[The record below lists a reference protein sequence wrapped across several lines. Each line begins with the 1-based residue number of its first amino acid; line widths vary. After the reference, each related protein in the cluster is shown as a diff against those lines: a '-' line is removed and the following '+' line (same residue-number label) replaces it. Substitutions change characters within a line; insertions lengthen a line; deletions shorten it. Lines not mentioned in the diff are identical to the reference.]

1 MTTTQPRLHMERV
14 SEGAVSTPLELFF
27 DLVFVFALTQVT
39 DFMAHHPNPEGVTRG
54 LLVLGVL
61 WWSWGSYAWLGNV
74 IKADEGLGRF
84 AVLVAMAAM
93 FVIALAIP
101 HAFEDSTAG
110 WSAPCTVAV
119 AYLVLRLMHLAA
131 FWALSAGDAGLRNQL
146 LRFAVAMVPATTL
159 LFVAAAIDGPARTWL
174 WAVALLF
181 DLGGTWIGGAS
192 GWRIRSA
199 THFAERHGLIIIIA
213 LGESVV
219 ALGVGV
225 SEKPLSGSI
234 VAASLLG
241 LAVSAALWF
250 VYFDTSATLAEHA
263 LSHAPDADR
272 ARLARDA
279 YSYLH
284 LPMVGGVALV
294 ALGLK
299 KVFEHAAGGEG
310 HELSDSL
317 STVGI
322 TALVLGV
329 VAYLFGHVAFLC
341 RCGYPVKKHRVAT
354 AIALLPM
361 LALGRHVSSL
371 TTLGIIAAALNLMAA
386 FEVVRY
392 AERRRA
398 LRHAGHEHAGVPD

>member
-1 MTTTQPRLHMERV
+1 VTTTAPRLHMERV
-14 SEGAVSTPLELFF
+14 REGAVSTPLELFF

-39 DFMAHHPNPEGVTRG
+39 GFMAHHPDTEGVIRG
-54 LLVLGVL
+54 LLVLGLL

-101 HAFEDSTAG
+101 EAFDDSPGG
-110 WSAPCTVAV
+110 WSSPCTLAV
-119 AYLVLRLMHLAA
+119 GYAVLRVMHLAA

-146 LRFAVAMVPATTL
+146 MRFAVAMVPATTL
-159 LFVAAAIDGPARTWL
+159 LFIAAGVGGQARTWI
-174 WAVALLF
+174 WAAALLF
-181 DLGGTWIGGAS
+181 DLGGTWVGGAS
-192 GWRIRSA
+192 GWRLRSA
-199 THFAERHGLIIIIA
+199 SHFAERHGLIVIIA

-219 ALGVGV
+219 AIGVGV
-225 SEKPLSGSI
+225 SDKPLSGSI

-241 LAVSAALWF
+241 LAVSTALWF
-250 VYFDTSATLAEHA
+250 VYFDTSATLAERA
-263 LSHAPDADR
+263 LADAPDEDR

-284 LPMVGGVALV
+284 LPMVSGIALV

-299 KVFEHAAGGEG
+299 KVLEHAAGGPG
-310 HELSDSL
+310 HELSDPL
-317 STVGI
+317 STIGVN
-322 TALVLGV
+322 ALVLGAV
-329 VAYLFGHVAFLC
+329 VYLCGHVAFLC
-341 RCGYPVKKHRVAT
+341 RCGYPIKYHRLLT

-361 LALGRHVSSL
+361 LLIGRHVPSL
-371 TTLGIIAAALNLMAA
+371 VTVGALAAALNVMIA
-386 FEVVRY
+386 FELWRY

-398 LRHAGHEHAGVPD
+398 LRHAGHQHD

>member
-14 SEGAVSTPLELFF
+14 AEGAVSTPLELFF

-39 DFMAHHPNPEGVTRG
+39 DLMAHHPSTEGVIRG
-54 LLVLGVL
+54 LMVLGVL

-101 HAFEDSTAG
+101 EAFEDAGSG
-110 WSAPCTVAV
+110 WSSPCTLAV

-131 FWALSAGDAGLRNQL
+131 FWALSAGDGGLRKQL
-146 LRFAVAMVPATTL
+146 VRFAIAMVPATTL
-159 LFVAAAIDGPARTWL
+159 LFVAAAVDGEARTWL
-174 WAVALLF
+174 WAAALVL

-192 GWRIRSA
+192 GWRLRSA

-219 ALGVGV
+219 AIGVGV
-225 SEKPLSGSI
+225 SDKPLSGEI
-234 VAASLLG
+234 VAASLFG

-250 VYFDTSATLAEHA
+250 VYFDTSATLAERA
-263 LSHAPDADR
+263 LSRAPDSDR

-284 LPMVGGVALV
+284 LPMVCGVALV

-299 KVFEHAAGGEG
+299 KVLEHATGGEG
-310 HELSDSL
+310 RELSDPL
-317 STVGI
+317 STVGV
-322 TALVLGV
+322 TALVLGT
-329 VAYLFGHVAFLC
+329 VAYLVGHVLFLC
-341 RCGYPVKKHRVAT
+341 RCGYPIKKHRLAT

-361 LALGRHVSSL
+361 LAIGRHASSL
-371 TTLGIIAAALNLMAA
+371 TTVAIVAGVLNLMVA
-386 FEVVRY
+386 FEVWRY

-398 LRHAGHEHAGVPD
+398 LRHAGHDHG

>member
-1 MTTTQPRLHMERV
+1 MERV
-14 SEGAVSTPLELFF
+14 REGAVSTPLELFF

-39 DFMAHHPNPEGVTRG
+39 GFMAHHPDSEGVIRG
-54 LLVLGVL
+54 LLVLGLL

-101 HAFEDSTAG
+101 EAFDDSPGG
-110 WSAPCTVAV
+110 WSSPCTLAV
-119 AYLVLRLMHLAA
+119 GYLVLRVMHLAA
-131 FWALSAGDAGLRNQL
+131 FWALSAGDAGLRHQL
-146 LRFAVAMVPATTL
+146 MRFAVAMVPATTL
-159 LFVAAAIDGPARTWL
+159 LFIAAGVGGQARTWI
-174 WAVALLF
+174 WAAALLL
-181 DLGGTWIGGAS
+181 DLGGTWVGGAS
-192 GWRIRSA
+192 GWRLRSA
-199 THFAERHGLIIIIA
+199 SHFAERHGLIVIIA

-219 ALGVGV
+219 AIGVGV
-225 SEKPLSGSI
+225 SDKPLSGPI

-250 VYFDTSATLAEHA
+250 VYFDTSATLAEDA
-263 LSHAPDADR
+263 LSHAPEEDR

-284 LPMVGGVALV
+284 LPMVSGIALV

-299 KVFEHAAGGEG
+299 KVVEHAAGGPGEV
-310 HELSDSL
+310 LSEPL
-317 STVGI
+317 SAIGVS
-322 TALVLGV
+322 ALVLGV
-329 VAYLFGHVAFLC
+329 VVYLCGHVAFLC
-341 RCGYPVKKHRVAT
+341 RCGYPIKYHRLLT

-361 LALGRHVSSL
+361 LLIGRHVPSL
-371 TTLGIIAAALNLMAA
+371 VTLGAVAAALHVMIA
-386 FEVVRY
+386 FELWRY

-398 LRHAGHEHAGVPD
+398 LRHAGHQHD

>member
-14 SEGAVSTPLELFF
+14 VEGAVSTPLELFF

-39 DFMAHHPNPEGVTRG
+39 GYMAHHPTTEGVIRG

-74 IKADEGLGRF
+74 IKADEGFGRF

-93 FVIALAIP
+93 FVIALAVP
-101 HAFEDSTAG
+101 EAFTDSIGG
-110 WSAPCTVAV
+110 WSAPCTLAV

-146 LRFAVAMVPATTL
+146 VRFAIAMVPATTL
-159 LFVAAAIDGPARTWL
+159 LFVAAAVDGHPRTWL
-174 WAVALLF
+174 WAAALVF
-181 DLGGTWIGGAS
+181 DMGGTWIGGAS
-192 GWRIRSA
+192 GWRLRSA

-219 ALGVGV
+219 AIGVGV
-225 SEKPLSGSI
+225 SDKPLSGSI

-250 VYFDTSATLAEHA
+250 VYFDTSSTLAEHA
-263 LSHAPDADR
+263 LADAPEEDR

-279 YSYLH
+279 FSYLH
-284 LPMVGGVALV
+284 LPMVAGIALA

-299 KVFEHAAGGEG
+299 KVLEHAAGGEG
-310 HELSDSL
+310 HELSDPL
-317 STVGI
+317 STIGVN
-322 TALVLGV
+322 ALVLGV
-329 VAYLFGHVAFLC
+329 AAYLVGHVAFLC
-341 RCGYPVKKHRVAT
+341 RCGYPVKRHRLAT

-361 LALGRHVSSL
+361 LAIGRHVSSL
-371 TTLGIIAAALNLMAA
+371 TTVGIVAAALNLMVG
-386 FEVVRY
+386 FEVWRY

>member
-1 MTTTQPRLHMERV
+1 MTTTSPRLHMERV
-14 SEGAVSTPLELFF
+14 AEGAVSTPLELFF

-39 DFMAHHPNPEGVTRG
+39 DYMAHHPNPEGVIRG
-54 LLVLGVL
+54 LLVLGLL

-101 HAFEDSTAG
+101 EAFDDSPGG
-110 WSAPCTVAV
+110 WSSPCTLAV
-119 AYLVLRLMHLAA
+119 GYFVLRLMHLAA
-131 FWALSAGDAGLRNQL
+131 FWALSAGDAGLRSQL
-146 LRFAVAMVPATTL
+146 VRFTVALVPATTL
-159 LFVAAAIDGPARTWL
+159 LFVAAAVGGDTRTWL
-174 WAVALLF
+174 WAAALLL
-181 DLGGTWIGGAS
+181 DLGGTWVGGAS

-219 ALGVGV
+219 AIGVGV
-225 SEKPLSGSI
+225 SDKPLSGQI

-250 VYFDTSATLAEHA
+250 VYFDTSSTLAERA
-263 LSHAPDADR
+263 LSHAPEETR

-284 LPMVGGVALV
+284 LPMVCGVALV

-299 KVFEHAAGGEG
+299 KVLEHAAGGEG
-310 HELSDSL
+310 HQLSDPL
-317 STVGI
+317 STVGV

-329 VAYLFGHVAFLC
+329 GAYLMGHVAFLC
-341 RCGYPVKKHRVAT
+341 RCGYPIKKHRLAT

-361 LALGRHVSSL
+361 LAIGRHVSSL
-371 TTLGIIAAALNLMAA
+371 TTLGIVAAALNLMVAW
-386 FEVVRY
+386 EVWRY

-398 LRHAGHEHAGVPD
+398 LRHAGHDHA

>member
-1 MTTTQPRLHMERV
+1 MTTTAPRLRMERV
-14 SEGAVSTPLELFF
+14 VEGAVSTPLELFF

-39 DFMAHHPNPEGVTRG
+39 GYMAHHPNPEGVIRG
-54 LLVLGVL
+54 LLVLGLL

-101 HAFEDSTAG
+101 EAFDDAPGG
-110 WSAPCTVAV
+110 WSSPCTLAV
-119 AYLVLRLMHLAA
+119 GYLVLRLMHLAA

-146 LRFAVAMVPATTL
+146 RRFSIAMVPATTL
-159 LFVAAAIDGPARTWL
+159 LFVAAGVGGDARTWI
-174 WAVALLF
+174 WAAALLS
-181 DLGGTWIGGAS
+181 DLGGTWVGGAS
-192 GWRIRSA
+192 GWRLRSA
-199 THFAERHGLIIIIA
+199 THFAERHGLIVIIA

-219 ALGVGV
+219 AIGVGV
-225 SEKPLSGSI
+225 SDQPLSGEI

-241 LAVSAALWF
+241 LAVSAAMWF

-263 LSHAPDADR
+263 LEQAPEGDR

-284 LPMVGGVALV
+284 LPMVAGIALG

-299 KVFEHAAGGEG
+299 KVLEHASGGEG
-310 HELSDSL
+310 HQLSDPL
-317 STVGI
+317 GTVGI
-322 TALVLGV
+322 NSLVLGV
-329 VAYLFGHVAFLC
+329 IAYLVGQVAFLC
-341 RCGYPVKKHRVAT
+341 RCGYPVKKHRLAT

-361 LALGRHVSSL
+361 LAIGRHVSSL
-371 TTLGIIAAALNLMAA
+371 TTLGVIAAALNLMVAW
-386 FEVVRY
+386 EVWRY
-392 AERRRA
+392 AERRRE
-398 LRHAGHEHAGVPD
+398 LRHAGHDHG